1 MAKKTLTLQYQHN
14 GMYDQQRV
22 ESPQEKEG
30 AHFRSGSDMPG
41 IRRICQTL
49 YQSMTWQ
56 QAHLI

>member
-22 ESPQEKEG
+22 KSPQEKEG

-49 YQSMTWQ
+49 Y
-56 QAHLI
+56 